1 MEQQPDLLTLSQAL
15 PTGPCCFLLTQ
26 RLPQLP
32 YGEGDIKGPLV
43 WTQKRVCHT
52 PRSPTCSRPNPG
64 AEDTVPLPDATRL
77 LPFVT

>member
-32 YGEGDIKGPLV
+32 DGEGDIKGPPGVDTEESLPHP
-43 WTQKRVCHT
+43 RVPHLLQT
-52 PRSPTCSRPNPG
+52 RSWS
-64 AEDTVPLPDATRL
+64 
-77 LPFVT
+77 